1 MKAGMSDCL
10 SKPITEEQLFTDI
23 NRNLKTINMVQDL
36 SGPGVP
42 PANGNTA
49 DKNALYDLTMIRSVS
64 GGDEA
69 FLTKMVRM
77 FIETV
82 PPGLHDLN
90 QAVAGSEWERVSK
103 MAHKLKSTIDSMGID
118 ALKDDIR
125 TIESN
130 AKQQLETNNIPVLV
144 EKVNEVVGQCVQQ
157 LKRDFSL

>member
-1 MKAGMSDCL
+1 VKTGMSDCL
-10 SKPITEEQLFTDI
+10 SKPFTKEQLFTDI